1 MDCNSCKERKQQ
13 AEPVSYLA
21 YESMKTTLER
31 TIKRLWILAIVL
43 ILLLAGTNA
52 AWVYYESQFEDVVI
66 TAEQAADGHSNN
78 YAIGGDLVGGETEG
92 NYQKA
97 NP

>member
-1 MDCNSCKERKQQ
+1 MDCNSCKEREQQ

-52 AWVYYESQFEDVVI
+52 AWVFYESQFEDVVI
-66 TAEQAADGHSNN
+66 TAEQSADGQSNN
-78 YAIGGDLVGGETEG
+78 YAIGGDFGGGTAEG
-92 NYQKA
+92 NYQEA